1 MPFVITAD
9 ELELLPYD
17 RKRRELIRGKLHVPQ
32 SPDRSHQEVL
42 MDLMMHVYDAVEI
55 AGAGKV
61 YTSPVTVRFSTYTQV
76 QPDLVEIRNDRMHIF
91 PINIVHGAPDI
102 VVEVL
107 SPETSQY
114 DQVEKKRLYERNG
127 VPEYWILDPKLQT
140 LTLFRLIDG
149 RYVESE
155 AEDGVLRSTAIT
167 DFTIDP
173 VALFAKVTP

>member
-1 MPFVITAD
+1 
-9 ELELLPYD
+9 
-17 RKRRELIRGKLHVPQ
+17 
-32 SPDRSHQEVL
+32 
-42 MDLMMHVYDAVEI
+42 
-55 AGAGKV
+55 
-61 YTSPVTVRFSTYTQV
+61 
-76 QPDLVEIRNDRMHIF
+76 MHIF